1 MTCFVLPRR
10 LLAIATL
17 IPLAAALICCGC
29 DYAARPTKRLPSQV
43 ATSERRT
50 DRGDVLFGTVVTQLR
65 DLASFVDTELQPPTV
80 ILDAK
85 KSSDGQDVMATIN
98 MHPGTEDGPIDLVFV
113 PGANSR
119 FRGLGVQPGD
129 IIKLYYT
136 LYDQQNQENDIGRTV
151 STELPVAQVINDNT
165 LLIAAGIN
173 QPISEPHKI
182 EVWRYVDDR
191 LEEIAQRLRQYVE
204 IRQPVFDWEPSP
216 DDRVLKQIVERLNQW
231 LRQSEPKT
239 DWAADP
245 LLATLDPTVAS
256 DDRLAPLITPA
267 ALAEPVMQPFDGRL
281 IQEAVWLRDISR
293 WAQGDS
299 FDAVARATQ
308 LFDWTV
314 RNIQLDADDKA
325 VPLRPWQAIAYGHG
339 TAEERAWVFALL
351 CRQQGLDVV
360 MLAVPEAPGKS
371 TAATSAGGSGPDK
384 EQAAKNV
391 FWLPAVLSDGQLYL
405 FDTRLGLPIPG
416 KDGKGVATL
425 HDLRADVSLLRQL
438 DLKEMPYPIAAEQL
452 KHVTAQIPA
461 DPFDLSQRARAIESN
476 LSGDDRLTLASN
488 PTALAQ
494 KLKTGGEI
502 WDIGVWDFPFR
513 VLRDQLRIGPPARR
527 QLATE
532 FEPFAWRPML
542 WKARMLHFQGHRHDE
557 ANSADKSEDKNP
569 DETLDDHKQ
578 AIRMYMSKAVR
589 PPDRTISDVT
599 SAEKQKVYTA
609 AKDDASYWVALLL
622 FDDGKYSSAENWLA
636 NPQLAATANGRWA
649 SGTRYNLA
657 RTYEAQGKTHDAV
670 ALYEKDSSP
679 QQHGNRLR
687 AKWLKSQVAT
697 PKPDAK

>member
-1 MTCFVLPRR
+1 MKCLA
-10 LLAIATL
+10 LLTHSLRPASL
-17 IPLAAALICCGC
+17 LSLSVALICCGC
-29 DYAARPTKRLPSQV
+29 DTATRPAKKLPSQV
-43 ATSERRT
+43 AAADRRA

-65 DLASFVDTELQPPTV
+65 DLPSYVDTELQPPTV

-98 MHPGTEDGPIDLVFV
+98 MHPGTDDGSIDLVFV

-129 IIKLYYT
+129 MVKLYYT

-165 LLIAAGIN
+165 LLVAAGIN

-182 EVWRYVDDR
+182 EIWRYVDDR

-231 LRQSEPKT
+231 MRQSEPKT
-239 DWAADP
+239 DWTTDP
-245 LLATLDPTVAS
+245 LLATLDPTVAG

-267 ALAEPVMQPFDGRL
+267 ALADPVIQPYEGRL

-299 FDAVARATQ
+299 FDAVARATK

-314 RNIQLDADDKA
+314 RNVQLDADDKA
-325 VPLRPWQAIAYGHG
+325 LPMRPWQTIAYGHG

-360 MLAVPEAPGKS
+360 MLAVPEAAGKS
-371 TAATSAGGSGPDK
+371 SATAAAGATPDK
-384 EQAAKNV
+384 EQGAKSV
-391 FWLPAVLSDGQLYL
+391 FWLPALLNDGQLYL
-405 FDTRLGLPIPG
+405 FDTRLGLPIPS
-416 KDGKGVATL
+416 KEGKGVATL
-425 HDLRADVSLLRQL
+425 RDILADESLLRQL
-438 DLKEMPYPIAAEQL
+438 DLKEMQYPITAEQL
-452 KHVTAQIPA
+452 KHITAQVAA
-461 DPFDLSQRARAIESN
+461 DPFDLSQRARAIEGK
-476 LSGDDRLTLASN
+476 LSGDDRLALTSN
-488 PTALAQ
+488 PSAIAD
-494 KLKTGGEI
+494 KLKASKNVSDVQI
-502 WDIGVWDFPFR
+502 WDFPFR
-513 VLRDQLRIGPPARR
+513 VLRDQLRIGPTGRR

-532 FEPFAWRPML
+532 FEPFAWRPLL
-542 WKARMLHFQGHRHDE
+542 WKARTLQFQGHRHDD
-557 ANSADKSEDKNP
+557 AKADDKNSDKTL
-569 DETLDDHKQ
+569 DESLDDHKQ

-589 PPDRTISDVT
+589 PPERTISEVT

-622 FDDGKYSSAENWLA
+622 YDEGKFSSAENWLV
-636 NPQLAATANGRWA
+636 NPQLAAAANGRWA

-657 RTYEAQGKTHDAV
+657 RTYEAQGKIDDAI
-670 ALYEKDSSP
+670 ALLEKDSSP

-687 AKWLKSQVAT
+687 AKWLKSQATT

>member
-1 MTCFVLPRR
+1 MIRFALPRR
-10 LLAIATL
+10 W
-17 IPLAAALICCGC
+17 LAAGTLYALAAMLICSGC
-29 DYAARPTKRLPSQV
+29 DSATRPTKKLPSQV
-43 ATSERRT
+43 AAAERRT
-50 DRGDVLFGTVVTQLR
+50 DRGDVLFGTVVSQLR

-80 ILDAK
+80 ILDAT
-85 KSSDGQDVMATIN
+85 KSSDGQDVMATIS
-98 MHPGTEDGPIDLVFV
+98 MHPGTDNGPIDLVFV

-119 FRGLGVQPGD
+119 FRSLGVQPGD

-151 STELPVAQVINDNT
+151 STELPVAQVINDNA

-191 LEEIAQRLRQYVE
+191 LEEISQRLRQYVE

-216 DDRVLKQIVERLNQW
+216 DDRVLNQIVERLNQW
-231 LRQSEPKT
+231 MRQSEPKT
-239 DWAADP
+239 DWTADL
-245 LLATLDPTVAS
+245 LLATLDPKVAS
-256 DDRLAPLITPA
+256 DDRLAPMITPT
-267 ALAEPVMQPFDGRL
+267 ALTELVMQPHEGRL

-299 FDAVARATQ
+299 FDAVARATK

-314 RNIQLDADDKA
+314 RNIQLDADDKGL
-325 VPLRPWQAIAYGHG
+325 PLRPWQVIAYGHG

-360 MLAVPEAPGKS
+360 MLAVPKAAGDS
-371 TAATSAGGSGPDK
+371 TATVADN
-384 EQAAKNV
+384 ERAAKSV
-391 FWLPAVLSDGQLYL
+391 FWLPALLSDGQLYL
-405 FDTRLGLPIPG
+405 FDTRLGLPIPS

-425 HDLRADVSLLRQL
+425 RDVRADESLLRQL
-438 DLKEMPYPIAAEQL
+438 DLMEMPYPISAAQL
-452 KHVTAQIPA
+452 KHVTAQVAA
-461 DPFDLSQRARAIESN
+461 DPFDLSQRARAIEGK
-476 LSGDDRLTLASN
+476 LSGDDRLALASN
-488 PTALAQ
+488 PSALAQ
-494 KLKTGGEI
+494 KLKSGG
-502 WDIGVWDFPFR
+502 DISDVGVWDFPFR
-513 VLRDQLRIGPPARR
+513 VLRDQLRIGPAARR

-542 WKARMLHFQGHRHDE
+542 WKARMMHFQGHRHEE
-557 ANSADKSEDKNP
+557 ASSAEKGEKGEDTAP
-569 DETLDDHKQ
+569 DDTLDDHKQ
-578 AIRMYMSKAVR
+578 AVRMYMSKAVR
-589 PPDRTISDVT
+589 PPDRTISEVT

-622 FDDGKYSSAENWLA
+622 FDEGKYASAENWLV
-636 NPQLAATANGRWA
+636 NPQLAATPNGHWAN
-649 SGTRYNLA
+649 GTRYNLA
-657 RTYEAQGKTHDAV
+657 RTYEAQGKTDDAV
-670 ALYEKDSSP
+670 ALYEKDASP

-687 AKWLKSQVAT
+687 AKWLKLQAAA